1 MEGAALNTPPEMLDR
16 VVRLLIPPAARE
28 AVVGDLWETYRT
40 PSQYAGEAVRT
51 VPYVVFSQMR
61 RYFNLPVLLLQA
73 MLLYACFGPVAA
85 ALLLPV
91 LMVADAYQPV
101 SRPTPR
107 RAMRGAVLVAF
118 ALVVFLQVAWS
129 SYHSHSPLTVDG
141 VWLGIGLF
149 FVAPCLVPFLCL
161 LRAGLIVSSDRRP
174 TLANREWTAA
184 ELARHRMQ
192 FLADLRGSQWLEAA
206 VLGGAALWAWRV
218 PELGLLGQMLA
229 LFYAAAA
236 LFLVLN
242 PPVASSADDFLALRA
257 GYQRDLARHQQLR
270 RFLWWL
276 WCTPALMVLHDNAV
290 MVAGSGRLAGGI
302 LHGIAAIMLYFFV
315 SALNRESAG
324 WTQEQIG
331 QLCRMRERLG

>member
-28 AVVGDLWETYRT
+28 AVVGDLWETYRS
-40 PSQYAGEAVRT
+40 PSQYAGEALRT

-73 MLLYACFGPVAA
+73 MLLYACFGPVTA

-149 FVAPCLVPFLCL
+149 FIAPCLVPFLCL

-184 ELARHRMQ
+184 ELANAERRCETCDAVGEIT
-192 FLADLRGSQWLEAA
+192 LERGDVEAM
-206 VLGGAALWAWRV
+206 RV
-218 PELGLLGQMLA
+218 EHVG
-229 LFYAAAA
+229 
-236 LFLVLN
+236 
-242 PPVASSADDFLALRA
+242 R
-257 GYQRDLARHQQLR
+257 LR
-270 RFLWWL
+270 RIHAPTLQKNL
-276 WCTPALMVLHDNAV
+276 V
-290 MVAGSGRLAGGI
+290 G
-302 LHGIAAIMLYFFV
+302 
-315 SALNRESAG
+315 
-324 WTQEQIG
+324 QITH
-331 QLCRMRERLG
+331 RRS